1 MSDTPET
8 DAAVIASDGQ
18 WSYILRE
25 CSQNLER
32 ERDDARSYLK
42 TAISIIL
49 FLGNQLKQ
57 EPEEGE
63 ESDSTCVECGYPLQ
77 EVRPGKHQCNYCD
90 LENWYEQAIIERENA
105 WIEAERLRNN
115 IEKKDTF
122 NVLKE
127 KVVAWARD
135 RQIIQNGTSTSQLL
149 KAVSEMG
156 ELADAHAKHDT
167 SATVDALG
175 DVLVCLIN
183 YAEIENLNLV
193 KCLAVAYDQI
203 KDRKGYLTK
212 EGTFVK
218 EG

>member
-63 ESDSTCVECGYPLQ
+63 ESDATCVECGYPLQ

-90 LENWYEQAIIERENA
+90 LENWYEQAISEMDKACE
-105 WIEAERLRNN
+105 EVKRLQNEIDQR
-115 IEKKDTF
+115 DTF
-122 NVLKE
+122 NVLKD
-127 KVVAWARD
+127 KVVAWAKERK
-135 RQIIQNGTSTSQLL
+135 IIQNGTSTSQLL
-149 KAVSEMG
+149 KAFSEMG
-156 ELADAHAKHDT
+156 ELADAHAKHNT
-167 SATVDALG
+167 SETVDALG
-175 DVLVCLIN
+175 DILVCLIN
-183 YAEIENLNLV
+183 YAEIEKLNLV

-203 KDRKGYLTK
+203 KDRKGYLTR

-218 EG
+218 DA